1 LPPHDGALVMTV
13 HKSQGSQFDHV
24 GLVLAGRES
33 PIETRELV
41 YTGIT
46 RARARLTWL
55 GGAGELARALRRR
68 VLRTSGLP
76 ERLRAQAPTAVEFDT
91 RSGLKDKG
99 ESRLR

>member
-1 LPPHDGALVMTV
+1 MTV

-46 RARARLTWL
+46 RARSRLSWL
-55 GGAGELARALRRR
+55 GGGGELARALRRR
-68 VLRTSGLP
+68 VLRTSGLA
-76 ERLRAQAPTAVEFDT
+76 ERLIAPARPSASATETSLVSADEAP
-91 RSGLKDKG
+91 
-99 ESRLR
+99 ESIGNTTMSPSC